1 MQATSWNGSTTQRT
15 VKVVWNGSAPVRL
28 RSQRLRRK
36 PSSETLEIQLTE
48 LQTELKKI
56 DATRYIVDLESLH
69 TWQILMSQ
77 AKVVSW
83 GVIQE
88 KEVVTQIEQFLDGS
102 LSPELFARQ
111 FLRMLQMREMEDQ

>member
-1 MQATSWNGSTTQRT
+1 
-15 VKVVWNGSAPVRL
+15 
-28 RSQRLRRK
+28 
-36 PSSETLEIQLTE
+36 
-48 LQTELKKI
+48 
-56 DATRYIVDLESLH
+56 
-69 TWQILMSQ
+69 MSQ

>member
-1 MQATSWNGSTTQRT
+1 MN
-15 VKVVWNGSAPVRL
+15 
-28 RSQRLRRK
+28 
-36 PSSETLEIQLTE
+36 
-48 LQTELKKI
+48 KI